1 MNILQIYNKIPIP
14 PKDGGSIA
22 VYGLSECFVKLG
34 HSVHLA
40 ALNTNKHYVNIDS
53 LQDLIPKNLKIFY
66 FDINTNIKPLRV
78 LFNLLF
84 SSLPYNAE
92 RFLSEGFNNI
102 LFDLLNKYEYDIIQI
117 EGLYM
122 LQYIQ
127 TIRNYSNAKIS
138 YRAHNVENEIWLN
151 TLESEKNPIKR
162 YYLKKLYNRIYKLE
176 KDYINTYDLLVPITE
191 KDAEYFK
198 KEGNDKLVHTSPTGL
213 DFSKYR
219 CTDKKLD
226 KFKFFH
232 LGSLD
237 WIPNQEGL
245 LWFLN
250 NIWPE
255 IATKYKNATFTIAGR
270 NAPDSFVEKIT
281 KYQNVIFNGEVD
293 NAIEFMHDHT
303 IMIVPLFSGSG
314 MRIKIIEGLAS
325 GSIIIT
331 TSKGVEGIPA
341 QNRKHLFIVNT
352 VSDFLECIDQI
363 VSDNFDL
370 KEISNNAQQFISNNF
385 DNFAVSKSLLE
396 FYEEAITRK

>member
-22 VYGLSECFVKLG
+22 VYGLTECFAKLG

-40 ALNTNKHYVNIDS
+40 ALNTNKHYVKIDS
-53 LQDLIPKNLKIFY
+53 LKGQLPKNLKVFH
-66 FDINTNIKPLRV
+66 FDINTKIKPLRA

-92 RFLSEGFNNI
+92 RFLSVGFNNVLI
-102 LFDLLNKYEYDIIQI
+102 DLLNKNDYDIIQI

-127 TIRNYSNAKIS
+127 TIRNNSKAIIS
-138 YRAHNVENEIWLN
+138 FRAHNVENEIWLN
-151 TLESEKNPIKR
+151 TLQSEKNPIKK
-162 YYLKKLYNRIYKLE
+162 YYLNKLYKRIYKLE
-176 KDYINTYDLLVPITE
+176 KDYINTYDLLVPITD

-198 KEGNDKLVHTSPTGL
+198 KEGNAKFVHTSPTGL
-213 DFSKYR
+213 DSSKYR
-219 CTDKKLD
+219 DTDKKLD
-226 KFKFFH
+226 KSRFFH

-245 LWFLN
+245 LWFLD

-255 IATKYKNATFTIAGR
+255 IASKYKNTTFTIAGR

-281 KYQNVIFNGEVD
+281 NYQNVLFNGEVD
-293 NAIEFMHDHT
+293 DAIEFMHNQT

-314 MRIKIIEGLAS
+314 MRIKIIEGLAA
-325 GSIIIT
+325 GNIIVT

-363 VSDNFDL
+363 VSDYFNL
-370 KEISNNAQQFISNNF
+370 KEISENAQQLISDNF
-385 DNFAVSKSLLE
+385 DNFAVSKSLLD